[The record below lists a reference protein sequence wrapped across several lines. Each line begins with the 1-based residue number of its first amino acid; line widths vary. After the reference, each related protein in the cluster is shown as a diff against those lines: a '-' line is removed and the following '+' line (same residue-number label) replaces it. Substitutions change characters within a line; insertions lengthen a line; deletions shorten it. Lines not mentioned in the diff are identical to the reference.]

1 MTITFSSPSDHR
13 FVETLTDAVGDGITV
28 LDTELK
34 IVYQNKAVRAVYGDG
49 IGRTCFQAYRN
60 LEEPC
65 EHCLVLD
72 VLKDGKIRHGIQ
84 DIRLG
89 NGETLIVEFN
99 SAPLKDSDGHIVGA
113 IEVARN
119 VTEHVRLQEECRIL
133 RREMVRQAQFE
144 HIVTQSRKMKAV
156 FRLIERVASTT
167 STVVICGESGTG
179 KELVA
184 RAIHANSD
192 RREKPFISVNCGAI
206 PENLL
211 ESELFGHV
219 KGSFTGAIKNQLGL
233 VEAANHGTLF
243 LDEVGELSPA
253 FQVKLLRFLQNGE
266 AKRVGDTQTRNFD
279 VRIISA
285 TNRDLEQ
292 AVKEGGFRED
302 LYFRLCVIPI
312 TLPSLKDRRE
322 DIPMLVNH
330 FLHRLCD
337 EHSRNVTGISPAALK
352 LLLDYSWPGNIRE
365 LENAMAYAVHL
376 TDEGRP
382 LGVEQLP
389 PRITGSPEQPE
400 GMEAIGS
407 VDAYIRRA
415 ISLLQADH
423 TEEQIARILGFSR
436 KSLWEKRKRLT
447 MPKPAKAV

>member
-1 MTITFSSPSDHR
+1 MEEMFPGLFGHN

-28 LDTELK
+28 LDRELR
-34 IVYQNKAVRAVYGDG
+34 IVYQNKVVRRVYGDG
-49 IGRTCFQAYRN
+49 IGQTCFTAYRH
-60 LEEPC
+60 LQEPC

-72 VLKDGKIRHGIQ
+72 VLKDGKIRRGIQ
-84 DIRLG
+84 DIRLASG
-89 NGETLIVEFN
+89 DTLIVEFN
-99 SAPLKDSDGHIVGA
+99 SAPLKDPGGNIIGA
-113 IEVARN
+113 IEVARD
-119 VTEHVRLQEECRIL
+119 VTGQFRLQEECRVL

-144 HIVTQSRKMKAV
+144 NIVTQSRKMKAV
-156 FRLIERVASTT
+156 FRLIERVAATT
-167 STVVICGESGTG
+167 SAVVIRGESGTG

-192 RREKPFISVNCGAI
+192 RREKPFVSVNCGAI

-219 KGSFTGAIKNQLGL
+219 KGAFTGAINNQIGL
-233 VEAANHGTLF
+233 VETANHGTLF
-243 LDEVGELSPA
+243 LDEVGELSSA
-253 FQVKLLRFLQNGE
+253 FQVKLLRFLQDGE
-266 AKRVGDTQTRNFD
+266 AKRVGDAQTRKFD

-292 AVKEGGFRED
+292 AVKGGLFRED
-302 LYFRLCVIPI
+302 LYFRLSVIPI

-337 EHSRNVTGISPAALK
+337 EHSRNVTGVSPQALK

-365 LENAMAYAVHL
+365 LENAIAYAVHL
-376 TDEGRP
+376 TDEDWP
-382 LGVEQLP
+382 IGVEQLP
-389 PRITGSPEQPE
+389 PRISVLSELPE
-400 GMEAIGS
+400 GSEEIGS
-407 VDAYIRRA
+407 IDAYTRRA
-415 ISLLQADH
+415 ITLLQADH

-436 KSLWEKRKRLT
+436 KSLWEKRKRLNL
-447 MPKPAKAV
+447 PKTSKVI